1 MEDFIL
7 NDAGIQITP
16 GLSEILQKGLSF
28 IPTSTPNTQSN
39 STSLERLRRT
49 LNISLHW
56 RLHEN
61 PTQRKSLVSRHWNT
75 GWNPPQY
82 FQHTLAW
89 DEALAALNKK
99 TQHPENISSNGRKA
113 LKDLEK
119 ATDFY
124 VMKADKGGKTVTWSR
139 ENYLKEAKR
148 QLSDPNVY
156 VELDANAVTD
166 TLNQIRHER
175 DALANLL
182 LLGKHITPTD
192 HKNFQE
198 RPAKASAIY
207 FLPKIHKDKRADTG
221 TFPGRPILA
230 AMASTTKDIDLF
242 LSFLTAPLLQRI
254 PGSLQDTT
262 ALINDLEA
270 LDNLPTS
277 SLLFSADV
285 VNLYPSIPWTEG
297 ITSATKFYAKN
308 HHILSQRATETN
320 TLQPP
325 SPRLFKQLLTL
336 VITRNVLHLQNSN
349 WYQQISGTAMGCSI
363 SVYFAN
369 TFMFYRTEK
378 LVRNPPED
386 LLYFG
391 RYIDDLI
398 GIWKGNKED
407 IIPTLNTITDEA
419 LALTF
424 VISDAPLEALDL
436 KLTLIN
442 GRVNCELFRKPT
454 EGHQYVHHT
463 SMHPPALLKSI
474 PFSQLLR
481 IRRNATQTN
490 NFDVEAA
497 RLLERLL
504 KRGYPKKLLTRA
516 FSRAILV
523 RRSQLLRKKAKTK
536 DTNRPTIVVRYN
548 NKQRNTSR
556 AIHSLYKHL
565 QPLFAEYNSRL
576 AKPLPL
582 EIPRIAY
589 SINRRLGDRLGIQ
602 YKQGPRAV

>member
-1 MEDFIL
+1 M
-7 NDAGIQITP
+7 
-16 GLSEILQKGLSF
+16 
-28 IPTSTPNTQSN
+28 
-39 STSLERLRRT
+39 
-49 LNISLHW
+49 
-56 RLHEN
+56 
-61 PTQRKSLVSRHWNT
+61 
-75 GWNPPQY
+75 
-82 FQHTLAW
+82 AW
-89 DEALAALNKK
+89 DEALTSLDKQ
-99 TQHPENISSNGRKA
+99 TQNPENISSNGRKT

-119 ATDFY
+119 AADFY
-124 VMKADKGGKTVTWSR
+124 VMKADKGGKTVTWSK

-156 VELDANAVTD
+156 TELERNAVTD
-166 TLNQIRHER
+166 ILNRIREER

-182 LLGKHITPTD
+182 LLGKHITPAD
-192 HKNFQE
+192 HKNFQA

-207 FLPKIHKDKRADTG
+207 FLPKIHKEKRQDTG

-270 LDNLPTS
+270 LDNLPPGS
-277 SLLFSADV
+277 QLFSADV

-297 ITSATKFYAKN
+297 IASATKFYAKN
-308 HHILSQRATETN
+308 HHTLSQRAMETN
-320 TLQPP
+320 TLMPP

-336 VITRNVLHLQNSN
+336 IITRNVLHLQNTH
-349 WYQQISGTAMGCSI
+349 WYHQISGTAMGCSI

-369 TFMFYRTEK
+369 TFMFYRTEQ
-378 LVRNPPED
+378 LVRNPPGD

-391 RYIDDLI
+391 RYIDDLV

-436 KLTLIN
+436 KLTLVN
-442 GRVNCELFRKPT
+442 GKVNCELYRKPT
-454 EGHQYVHHT
+454 EGHQYVHYT
-463 SMHPPALLKSI
+463 SMHPPALLRSI

-481 IRRNATQTN
+481 LRRNATQTA
-490 NFDVEAA
+490 NFDKEAA
-497 RLLERLL
+497 GLLERLL
-504 KRGYPKKLLTRA
+504 KRGYPKNLLLRT

-523 RRSQLLRKKAKTK
+523 RRSKLLQKKVKTT
-536 DTNRPTIVVRYN
+536 DTNRLTFVVRYN
-548 NKQRNTSR
+548 DKQRNITQ
-556 AIHSLYKHL
+556 AINSLYKHL

-576 AKPLPL
+576 SEPLPL
-582 EIPRIAY
+582 ETPRIAY
-589 SINRRLGDRLGIQ
+589 SIDRRLGDGLGKQ
-602 YKQGPRAV
+602 FKQGPKTG